1 MKTKQ
6 KRKIRKIRGIGRE
19 ITWEGKGSG
28 YNALDI
34 GDK

>member
-19 ITWEGKGSG
+19 ITGEGKGSG
-28 YNALDI
+28 YDALYILDE
-34 GDK
+34 